1 MSSTDMPTEARG
13 FPVRSVLL
21 RHGDW
26 VSDSVWVAH
35 GCLKLF
41 GALLNVMPGD
51 GVWNLADGTPT
62 RTGDGPDL
70 EQFIHGITEI
80 NACTVVRADR
90 QYVDLTTHHFDGRIA
105 DTAMIGFADR
115 WEWTLHHSDRGAA
128 LVGLIDGTP
137 VFILCATTAT
147 EG

>member
-21 RHGDW
+21 RHG
-26 VSDSVWVAH
+26 
-35 GCLKLF
+35 
-41 GALLNVMPGD
+41 
-51 GVWNLADGTPT
+51 
-62 RTGDGPDL
+62 
-70 EQFIHGITEI
+70 
-80 NACTVVRADR
+80 
-90 QYVDLTTHHFDGRIA
+90 
-105 DTAMIGFADR
+105 
-115 WEWTLHHSDRGAA
+115 DRGAA